1 MRLLEKRILEDGC
14 VINNEVLNVDRIFS
28 QQVDTGLLVEIGK
41 EFESRFG
48 NRNIDRIL
56 TVEAAGIPIAMT
68 TASYLHVPFVF
79 ARKQA
84 IPIMEGSSLQ
94 ISAYS
99 CSQAVNY
106 HMYLLKHLLPPGE
119 RVLILDDIL
128 SNGEAILGLTN
139 MCRQAGA
146 IVAGIGVAIEKT
158 FRPGRAKIEKEGYDV
173 VSLTK
178 IERFEHG
185 VPIFTR

>member
-1 MRLLEKRILEDGC
+1 
-14 VINNEVLNVDRIFS
+14 
-28 QQVDTGLLVEIGK
+28 
-41 EFESRFG
+41 
-48 NRNIDRIL
+48 
-56 TVEAAGIPIAMT
+56 MT

-106 HMYLLKHLLPPGE
+106 HMYLLKHLLPRGE